1 MNGVIQLKKS
11 YSFTFL
17 MVILVVSLVTVA
29 NAAEL
34 PDKPRLMVVDQ
45 TKTLEFAM
53 RVQGLIGAL
62 KNRPELTVKAKTA
75 KVDFPTE
82 NPLKGEEDLSV
93 DVVIIVPHA
102 IETGQVKQI
111 WIVTRPLSSIP
122 LEARPRITQLLE
134 QLRDGIRQAF
144 SGKVE
149 PVGVNDDVIP
159 AYFATLFMKQGVLR

>member
-1 MNGVIQLKKS
+1 MNGVIHMKNC
-11 YSFTFL
+11 YSVTFL

-34 PDKPRLMVVDQ
+34 PDKPKLMVVDQ
-45 TKTLEFAM
+45 TETFEFAM
-53 RVQGLIGAL
+53 RAQGLVGAMQ
-62 KNRPELTVKAKTA
+62 NRPEVTVKTKTA

-93 DVVIIVPHA
+93 DVVIIIPHT

-134 QLRDGIRQAF
+134 QLKDGIRQAF

-159 AYFATLFMKQGVLR
+159 AYFATLFIKQGVLR

>member
-1 MNGVIQLKKS
+1 LCLIQMKKS
-11 YSFTFL
+11 YSVFFS

-34 PDKPRLMVVDQ
+34 PDKPKLMVVDQ
-45 TKTLEFAM
+45 TETFEYAM
-53 RVQGLIGAL
+53 RVQGLVGEM
-62 KNRPELTVKAKTA
+62 KNRPEVKVEAKTA

-93 DVVIIVPHA
+93 DVVIIVPHT

-134 QLRDGIRQAF
+134 QLKDGIRQAF